1 MKVFLDITDCLM
13 LYLLISLWIGDFLS
27 KNSLGKSSS
36 YVSKLVSRD
45 ASPLQAAIK
54 EPTNHLQGEKL
65 AYVTKRLRAIH
76 SWYWLASKTK
86 SMVCMLI
93 LEELL
98 VINAKQNWGLIAVE
112 LAILAFCALILAA
125 DLRVNLL
132 RSQLEKV
139 LKPYEDR
146 LWFEYHYNKE

>member
-1 MKVFLDITDCLM
+1 MKVFLNITDCLM

-45 ASPLQAAIK
+45 ASPLKTAIK
-54 EPTNHLQGEKL
+54 DPVRLKGEKL
-65 AYVTKRLRAIH
+65 AYVTKKLRSINN
-76 SWYWLASKTK
+76 WYWLASKTK
-86 SMVCMLI
+86 SMIAMLVF
-93 LEELL
+93 EELL
-98 VINAKQNWGLIAVE
+98 VMNAKQNWGLIAVE
-112 LAILAFCALILAA
+112 LTMLAFCAFILAA

-132 RSQLEKV
+132 RSKLEKV

-146 LWFEYHYNKE
+146 LWFEYHFKKD

>member
-36 YVSKLVSRD
+36 YVSRLVSQD
-45 ASPLQAAIK
+45 ASPLKVAIK
-54 EPTNHLQGEKL
+54 YPVRLAGEKL
-65 AYVTKRLRAIH
+65 AFVTKKLRGINH
-76 SWYWLASKTK
+76 WYWLASKTK
-86 SMVCMLI
+86 SMIFLLV
-93 LEELL
+93 LEEWL
-98 VINAKQNWGLIAVE
+98 VMTAKQNWGLIAVE
-112 LAILAFCALILAA
+112 LTMLAFCAIILAA

-132 RSQLEKV
+132 RSQLEKA

-146 LWFEYHYNKE
+146 LWFEYRFKKE

>member
-45 ASPLQAAIK
+45 ASPLQVAIK
-54 EPTNHLQGEKL
+54 QPNKLEGEKL
-65 AYVTKRLRAIH
+65 AFVTKKLRAINN
-76 SWYWLASKTK
+76 WYWLASKTK
-86 SMVCMLI
+86 SMVCLLV
-93 LEELL
+93 LEEVL
-98 VINAKQNWGLIAVE
+98 VMNAKQNWGLIAVE
-112 LAILAFCALILAA
+112 LSILAICALILAA

-132 RSQLEKV
+132 RSQLEKE
-139 LKPYEDR
+139 LKPYEER

>member
-45 ASPLQAAIK
+45 ASPLRTAIK
-54 EPTNHLQGEKL
+54 EPVKLKKEKL
-65 AYVTKRLRAIH
+65 AYVTKKIRSINN
-76 SWYWLASKTK
+76 WYWLASKTK
-86 SMVCMLI
+86 SMVGMLVF
-93 LEELL
+93 EELL
-98 VINAKQNWGLIAVE
+98 VMTAKQNWGLIAVE
-112 LAILAFCALILAA
+112 LSMLAFCALILAA
-125 DLRVNLL
+125 DLHVNLL

-146 LWFEYHYNKE
+146 LWFEYHFKKD